1 MAIAPESGVGARA
14 RRARVVVLGGGFGG
28 VYAALQLSALHKNER
43 RQQQGKPIRVG
54 GMVPGS
60 MMRVALLLIVLV
72 LVQVLVPNE
81 QKTTKFYWSLT
92 ISLGLTYA
100 VPFFLK
106 LKDMMWR
113 NK

>member
-1 MAIAPESGVGARA
+1 MDFSVALG
-14 RRARVVVLGGGFGG
+14 VVLGVLIGGA
-28 VYAALQLSALHKNER
+28 YAALQLSALHKNEQ
-43 RQQQGKPIRVG
+43 RQQQGEPIRVG

-60 MMRVALLLIVLV
+60 MTRVALLLMALV
-72 LVQVLVPNE
+72 LVQVLVPND

-100 VPFFLK
+100 VPFFWK
-106 LKDMMWR
+106 LKDMMSR